1 MHNES
6 AMFREGFS
14 TPMTTPVRENTALS
28 NLREHLAWYERQLDE
43 GVSDIEQRMTAMKK
57 KIDENSE
64 IGRKISDIRNAIA
77 LIERNI

>member
-1 MHNES
+1 
-6 AMFREGFS
+6 
-14 TPMTTPVRENTALS
+14 MTTPVRENTALL
-28 NLREHLAWYERQLDE
+28 NLKENLAWYERQLDDN
-43 GVSDIEQRMTAMKK
+43 VSDIEQRMTAMKK